1 MDIPLKSATHEGEE
15 EPKKQENSLDLSFHS
30 KLNEQIQIIL
40 EENVPEIAFTMS
52 DPVKHIYK
60 IDVRE
65 ISNFYGYKR

>member
-40 EENVPEIAFTMS
+40 RRKCSRDSLYYE
-52 DPVKHIYK
+52 
-60 IDVRE
+60 
-65 ISNFYGYKR
+65 